1 MCCVLSDWS
10 YHRII
15 YFYNN
20 KQSERVKKFIAII
33 LPIKHDL
40 LPRKRRS
47 KNCDGIFSNFSK
59 KDFLMGSI
67 DTQDNNN
74 IHKLLVGLVC
84 ILMYSRADKKIFP
97 MAPIIPKRIQSTAAT
112 LPFKLCD
119 DGGIWGHAMSK
130 HLTKAIVQDGWLDN
144 LLTWKNHKNRNMD

>member
-1 MCCVLSDWS
+1 MLSDWS

-67 DTQDNNN
+67 DT
-74 IHKLLVGLVC
+74 
-84 ILMYSRADKKIFP
+84 
-97 MAPIIPKRIQSTAAT
+97 
-112 LPFKLCD
+112 
-119 DGGIWGHAMSK
+119 
-130 HLTKAIVQDGWLDN
+130 
-144 LLTWKNHKNRNMD
+144 